1 MHGGLFTIIHGLSH
15 FHRICFFLLGG
26 VPRLVVVLAHPLDD
40 GLTLIVRLIFLKFI
54 GYKDHLSAFQIR
66 TVVLLLCC
74 LLALGMPYYILVLA
88 NWSTRSL
95 ILIVVVIFKLR
106 LPIIEAILQFVQ
118 VVDHLS

>member
-1 MHGGLFTIIHGLSH
+1 M
-15 FHRICFFLLGG
+15 
-26 VPRLVVVLAHPLDD
+26 VVVLAHPLDD
-40 GLTLIVRLIFLKFI
+40 GLTLIVRLILLKFI

-74 LLALGMPYYILVLA
+74 LLALGMPYHILVLA